1 VSREGIPATSIV
13 DSSTPCSREGRRCYE
28 NARDQRRDSEISR
41 RIQGNG
47 RRTFRRQGKKEV
59 GILFIHGLCTA
70 HG

>member
-1 VSREGIPATSIV
+1 MEKISVRFVEET
-13 DSSTPCSREGRRCYE
+13 RRIALDTKCYE

-47 RRTFRRQGKKEV
+47 RRTFRGQGKKEV